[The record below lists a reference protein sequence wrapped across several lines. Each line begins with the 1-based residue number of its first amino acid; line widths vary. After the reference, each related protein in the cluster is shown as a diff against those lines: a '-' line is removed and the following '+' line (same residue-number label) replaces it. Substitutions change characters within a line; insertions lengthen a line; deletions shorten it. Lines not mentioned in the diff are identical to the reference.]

1 MRHLRGKGRLATG
14 LLVCMA
20 LGACAESQ
28 TKTGGPVTAEDWLR
42 IDREL
47 MGKKTQ
53 TPEPVES
60 PEAAA
65 PQKAESGRILPPSK
79 IVAPSMPTLPP
90 PEVEEKGMIPPAA
103 ESIET
108 PPAKAAPPAA
118 TPSPRTAEPAPPGSK
133 VLAPPPLIAAPEPV
147 ESTPPPAA
155 APPGIELLP
164 KEFTQHPEIQ
174 AAPRL
179 PDPAKL
185 KGFEPAAMQA
195 LLGVPDL
202 LRWERHAQVYQ
213 YRGAKCVLDIIFY
226 ESPSGGPFQAAH
238 LSARGPGGQDTEVE
252 ACLADLLPAESW
264 PDTLLN

>member
-1 MRHLRGKGRLATG
+1 MKYQRGRGRLATG
-14 LLVCMA
+14 FLVCMA

-42 IDREL
+42 VDREL
-47 MGKKTQ
+47 MRKKTPA
-53 TPEPVES
+53 PEPVTS

-65 PQKAESGRILPPSK
+65 QKPQSGRILPPSK
-79 IVAPSMPTLPP
+79 IEAPPMPTLPP
-90 PEVEEKGMIPPAA
+90 PEVEEKGTIPPAA

-108 PPAKAAPPAA
+108 LPTKAEPPAA
-118 TPSPRTAEPAPPGSK
+118 APSPRAEAPAPARSQ
-133 VLAPPPLIAAPEPV
+133 VLAPPPLIAALEPV

-164 KEFTQHPEIQ
+164 KEFTQRPEIP

-185 KGFEPAAMQA
+185 KGLEPAAMQA

-202 LRWERHAQVYQ
+202 LRWESDAQVYQ

-226 ESPSGGPFQAAH
+226 ESPSGGPFQAAY
-238 LSARGPGGQDTEVE
+238 LSARGASGQDTEVK
-252 ACLADLLPAESW
+252 ACLVDLLPAESW

>member
-1 MRHLRGKGRLATG
+1 MAMGF
-14 LLVCMA
+14 LVCMA
-20 LGACAESQ
+20 LGGCAESQ

-47 MGKKTQ
+47 MRKKTPA
-53 TPEPVES
+53 PETVTS

-65 PQKAESGRILPPSK
+65 PQKAESGRVLPPSK
-79 IVAPSMPTLPP
+79 IEAPPMPTLPP
-90 PEVEEKGMIPPAA
+90 PEVEEKGTIPTVA

-108 PPAKAAPPAA
+108 RPTKAEPPAA
-118 TPSPRTAEPAPPGSK
+118 APSPRAEAPPPAVSK

-147 ESTPPPAA
+147 DSTPPPATA
-155 APPGIELLP
+155 LPGIESLP
-164 KEFTQHPEIQ
+164 KEFTQSPELP

-202 LRWERHAQVYQ
+202 LRWESHAQVYQ

-226 ESPSGGPFQAAH
+226 ESPSGGPFKAAH
-238 LSARGPGGQDTEVE
+238 LSARGPGGQDTEVK
-252 ACLADLLPAESW
+252 ACLVDLLPAESW